1 DPYFNGRMAAAE
13 IKGIQSQGPIADANM
28 YLTMNQ
34 ESGRF
39 HSSSAVDERT
49 LQEIYLPP
57 FADAIQVGHVGTV
70 MCAYVKTN
78 RTYSCQNSELLT
90 GFLRKQLGFEG
101 WVMSDWGGTHSTV
114 ASSKAGLDQ
123 EMPGG
128 KFYGPA
134 LKAAVQKGKVST
146 SALDEHVR
154 RILVTMFRH
163 GLFDKPE
170 GGKWSADVR
179 SAEDASFSRKVAE
192 QGTVLLKNAHDIL
205 PLSDGASIAMIG
217 AAGRAKP
224 KAEGGGSS
232 HVIAAYVVSP
242 FDAIHKRAGAG
253 TPVSYAEGS
262 NIKQAVKVAR
272 AARVAVVFANTNES
286 EGKDRINLE
295 LPGDQNQLIAA
306 VASANPNT
314 IVVLDTGGPVLMPW
328 INSVRGVIEAWYPG
342 QEDGNAIA
350 AVLFGNVNPGGRL
363 TLTFPR
369 TENAVPTNEPQ
380 QWPGI
385 NDTSVYSEKLDVGYR
400 WYDATNTQPLFPFGY
415 GLSYTAF
422 KVSDFRLTP
431 QTLSSQLSRPDPKV
445 VATLNVTNTG
455 HRAGA
460 EVVEAYVKQPVTNGE
475 PPRQLCGF
483 AKVFLNPG
491 QTKSVELAIN
501 PRAFSIYSI
510 STHKWI
516 SPAGTY
522 EILVGTSSR
531 DLPLHRTIT
540 VDSGFTVQK

>member
-1 DPYFNGRMAAAE
+1 
-13 IKGIQSQGPIADANM
+13 
-28 YLTMNQ
+28 
-34 ESGRF
+34 
-39 HSSSAVDERT
+39 
-49 LQEIYLPP
+49 
-57 FADAIQVGHVGTV
+57 
-70 MCAYVKTN
+70 
-78 RTYSCQNSELLT
+78 
-90 GFLRKQLGFEG
+90 
-101 WVMSDWGGTHSTV
+101 MSDWGGTHSTV
-114 ASSKAGLDQ
+114 GSSKAGLDQ
-123 EMPGG
+123 EMPGD
-128 KFYGPA
+128 KFYGMA
-134 LKAAVQKGKVST
+134 LKAAVQKGEVSK

-154 RILVTMFRH
+154 RILVTMFRQ

-170 GGKWSADVR
+170 SGKWSADVR
-179 SAEDASFSRKVAE
+179 SAEDTSFSRKVAE

-205 PLSDGASIAMIG
+205 PLSKGFSIAVIG

-232 HVIAAYVVSP
+232 HVVASYVVSP
-242 FDAIHKRAGAG
+242 FDGIHKRAGAG
-253 TPVSYAEGS
+253 TPVSYAEG
-262 NIKQAVKVAR
+262 NDVKQAVKVAH
-272 AARVAVVFANTNES
+272 AARVAIVFANTNES
-286 EGKDRINLE
+286 EGKDRISLE
-295 LPGDQNQLIAA
+295 LPNDQNQLISA
-306 VASANPNT
+306 VAAASPNT
-314 IVVLDTGGPVLMPW
+314 VVVLDTGGPVLMPW
-328 INSVRGVIEAWYPG
+328 IAKVRGVIEAWYPG

-350 AVLFGNVNPGGRL
+350 AVLFGDINPGGRL

-385 NDTSVYSEKLDVGYR
+385 NDTSVYSEKLDIGYR

-415 GLSYTAF
+415 GLSYAAF
-422 KVSDFRLTP
+422 KLSDFMLTP
-431 QTLSSQLSRPDPKV
+431 QTLSGRPGQSDPKV
-445 VATLNVTNTG
+445 LATVNVTDTG
-455 HRAGA
+455 RRAGA

-510 STHKWI
+510 SAHRWI
-516 SPAGTY
+516 SPPGAY

-540 VDSGFTVQK
+540 VAR